1 MVTIVWNKSPYKAS
15 LEGKVKVEGS
25 MGMTQ
30 EITPRYLRVPQAA
43 SYLGLAA
50 KTLYRYAEE
59 RLIPV
64 IRKGRTIFF
73 DRMDLDRWMQEGRI
87 TPLSVW
93 NN

>member
-1 MVTIVWNKSPYKAS
+1 MDT
-15 LEGKVKVEGS
+15 
-25 MGMTQ
+25 TQ
-30 EITPRYLRVPQAA
+30 EITPRYLRVAEAA
-43 SYLGLAA
+43 RYLGLAP

-59 RLIPV
+59 RRIPV

-73 DRMDLDRWMQEGRI
+73 DRMDLDTWMQDGRI